1 MFHDF
6 EGCVRAV
13 RARDARFDGWFFVA
27 VSSTRIYCR
36 PSCPAPPAKVR
47 HYTFF
52 ATSAAAQRAGYRA
65 CKRCRPDASPGSPEW
80 NVRADVVGRAMRL
93 IADGVVDR
101 EGVAGL
107 AARLGY
113 SQRQVERQLVAELG
127 AGPLALARAQRAQ
140 TARMLIESTT
150 LPMSEIATAAGFSS
164 IRSFNDTVRSVF
176 AMTPSQLRQQA
187 IRGTGSAVGAISV
200 RLPFRRPLAA
210 ANLLE
215 DLSSSAI
222 PGLEQVSAQTYRRTL
237 RLPHGQGIVT
247 LEPQSSHVACRLA
260 IGDLRD
266 LGPAVSRCRWMLD
279 LDADPVAADEVL
291 SRDGGLGPLISSCPG
306 RRVPHLVDGAEAV
319 ARLLLGPPH
328 AQVTKRRLAQLVA
341 KHGETVGDP
350 HGLTRV
356 FPSAQALAELDP
368 AAIGVPQPSRVSF
381 ALLLTALAQRPW
393 DLDAGADWSE
403 VRSWLNGL
411 PGIPRLVVDSVAHRG
426 LGDPDAFPVDRHV
439 AAGARAV
446 GLPWPAPQL
455 RKHAEAWRPWR
466 AYAAQ
471 HLSSIGS

>member
-1 MFHDF
+1 MMCGTSPWIRIPANTRMIPASTAIVKPMSLRAGRTPDESAADDPVLRTVVGGGHDPDPSHCPSAYRVPSPSANSAHQPKCSCRGGCEKLDSACCQLFVRAPDVGAVEEQIGMWKGVGHAPSRLIRLALTEDQQQVLSGRLHFDPAFTSVGIVTNQLEAGHAGPEFEGGLLVFDGYDDLGDVGDHGSSRWLPAVPRSPYQWSKPTRRCLAGLRHRHPRDVDDDFLLLPPWHSADTAVMFHDF

-164 IRSFNDTVRSVF
+164 IRSFNDTVRSV
-176 AMTPSQLRQQA
+176 SQ
-187 IRGTGSAVGAISV
+187 
-200 RLPFRRPLAA
+200 
-210 ANLLE
+210 
-215 DLSSSAI
+215 
-222 PGLEQVSAQTYRRTL
+222 
-237 RLPHGQGIVT
+237 
-247 LEPQSSHVACRLA
+247 
-260 IGDLRD
+260 
-266 LGPAVSRCRWMLD
+266 
-279 LDADPVAADEVL
+279 
-291 SRDGGLGPLISSCPG
+291 
-306 RRVPHLVDGAEAV
+306 
-319 ARLLLGPPH
+319 
-328 AQVTKRRLAQLVA
+328 
-341 KHGETVGDP
+341 
-350 HGLTRV
+350 
-356 FPSAQALAELDP
+356 
-368 AAIGVPQPSRVSF
+368 
-381 ALLLTALAQRPW
+381 
-393 DLDAGADWSE
+393 
-403 VRSWLNGL
+403 
-411 PGIPRLVVDSVAHRG
+411 
-426 LGDPDAFPVDRHV
+426 
-439 AAGARAV
+439 
-446 GLPWPAPQL
+446 
-455 RKHAEAWRPWR
+455 
-466 AYAAQ
+466 
-471 HLSSIGS
+471 